1 VPLDWSL
8 KTECKFTSQESF
20 EWCSTVSMTNESL
33 GVSEFVRCLDG
44 KKDDPS
50 RFQVDFKK
58 ALSYFVHPT
67 CTLPTLFGQSC
78 SAASAIPENQRN
90 PEQQEN
96 AKFFANRQSEW
107 SEGFRSLYYLLR
119 SKLCPF
125 FYFKCIHYTV
135 LFVGNNVGGYKGYT
149 AIMSRSTKSLRD
161 QLREKSILFEMPLAS
176 KSEKVVDE
184 LKEENSAELKE
195 LRAKNVQTQS
205 GKETITQISYDHVES
220 ILLFRGHQAVHSIY
234 DFLLNGSYPDELP
247 LLLSPVA
254 FVNSAMKQVQIK
266 SNGTF
271 SKQMDGKMETL
282 YCLELSGHILPCGV
296 MQLCEVMKNAQKKF
310 SASFKTLKNTIGMN
324 FSQETN
330 RTPSPS
336 NSPAKPLMDHLSSSS
351 SSMDQLQEP
360 SGLDK
365 HVIKKITCTN
375 NEFIITPSRS

>member
-1 VPLDWSL
+1 
-8 KTECKFTSQESF
+8 
-20 EWCSTVSMTNESL
+20 M
-33 GVSEFVRCLDG
+33 
-44 KKDDPS
+44 
-50 RFQVDFKK
+50 
-58 ALSYFVHPT
+58 
-67 CTLPTLFGQSC
+67 
-78 SAASAIPENQRN
+78 
-90 PEQQEN
+90 
-96 AKFFANRQSEW
+96 
-107 SEGFRSLYYLLR
+107 
-119 SKLCPF
+119 
-125 FYFKCIHYTV
+125 
-135 LFVGNNVGGYKGYT
+135 
-149 AIMSRSTKSLRD
+149 
-161 QLREKSILFEMPLAS
+161 
-176 KSEKVVDE
+176 
-184 LKEENSAELKE
+184 
-195 LRAKNVQTQS
+195 
-205 GKETITQISYDHVES
+205 TQISYDHVES

-324 FSQETN
+324 FLQETN

-336 NSPAKPLMDHLSSSS
+336 NSPAKPLMDHLSSSSS